1 MKHILL
7 LALVVS
13 GSLLGAT
20 PTRDFPPVYIKGPKI
35 GVGSASIYTI
45 EMIDGNM
52 FNGGKFANT
61 MKLRT
66 NLNERR
72 FGIKTNQGLIGYYLY
87 NDNKHSLSSLITIEK
102 NAKDLRAQEM
112 YNFLQQVI
120 VPDFL
125 KLTEP
130 FLVDATGAKPAMM
143 SLIKEWAE
151 KSGRSNSL
159 LLAWG
164 ASKEGHESDVV
175 RNQAKT
181 IEEFDLFCADLVY
194 FLESLMRSCKVATQQ
209 YKEHLQHLANQPK

>member
-1 MKHILL
+1 MKHIFLS
-7 LALVVS
+7 ALIVS

-20 PTRDFPPVYIKGPKI
+20 PSRDFPPVYIKGPKI
-35 GVGSASIYTI
+35 GMGSASIYTI

-52 FNGGKFANT
+52 FNGEKFANT

-72 FGIKTNQGLIGYYLY
+72 LGIKTNQGLVGYYLY
-87 NDNKHSLSSLITIEK
+87 NDNKHSLSSLITLEK
-102 NAKDLRAQEM
+102 NAQRAQEM
-112 YNFLQQVI
+112 RHFLQEVI

-151 KSGRSNSL
+151 KAGRSNSL

-181 IEEFDLFCADLVY
+181 IQEFDQFCADLVY

-209 YKEHLQHLANQPK
+209 YKEHLQHLVNQAK